1 MLSYRLQLVGGVGR
15 GSWADKTTT
24 SPPFVCVTVK
34 RKAVFLFFFKFLPC
48 NLSNNGKEES
58 KWKENVCFT
67 FGSA

>member
-34 RKAVFLFFFKFLPC
+34 RKAVFPFFFLNSC
-48 NLSNNGKEES
+48 RA
-58 KWKENVCFT
+58 T
-67 FGSA
+67 

>member
-34 RKAVFLFFFKFLPC
+34 RKAVFPFFLKIPAVQPKQQWE
-48 NLSNNGKEES
+48 GRK
-58 KWKENVCFT
+58 
-67 FGSA
+67 